1 MAQADSSPA
10 SDAVTDALPAPAP
23 AHRPLARS
31 AEHRVLL
38 GVCGGIGQGLGVDP
52 VVVRLAFAVATAAGG
67 IGIAVYLAAALLL
80 PAPPLD
86 APRRPYRARAQEA
99 AGLLLLI
106 LVGSAVLSSTG
117 ILLPLDVLGPGVL
130 LLGGLALIWRQ
141 ANPQQSIPTPA
152 GPLLDTRDA
161 ARTVGGL
168 VLVAL
173 GALLF
178 LRLGADATALVSA
191 AIAASV
197 AAAGIGLLVGP
208 RLRQARIE
216 AEAERRER
224 IQTEER
230 ERVAARLHDSV
241 LQTLA
246 LIQREPDARRAQLLA
261 RQQERELRAWLYGR
275 EDADAPATFAAA
287 LRHAA
292 QEVEANYGVGVR
304 LVQPRDA
311 PLDPDLEAL
320 AMAARE
326 AITNAAKHA
335 GVSEVSVLARV
346 GEREASVFVRDRGSG
361 FERALVAPDR
371 RGLRESIEARMARH
385 RGHATIHSV
394 VGEGTEIELT
404 LPRAGLPAA
413 PAPPSAPAPEARP

>member
-1 MAQADSSPA
+1 M
-10 SDAVTDALPAPAP
+10 
-23 AHRPLARS
+23 
-31 AEHRVLL
+31 
-38 GVCGGIGQGLGVDP
+38 
-52 VVVRLAFAVATAAGG
+52 
-67 IGIAVYLAAALLL
+67 
-80 PAPPLD
+80 
-86 APRRPYRARAQEA
+86 
-99 AGLLLLI
+99 
-106 LVGSAVLSSTG
+106 
-117 ILLPLDVLGPGVL
+117 
-130 LLGGLALIWRQ
+130 
-141 ANPQQSIPTPA
+141 
-152 GPLLDTRDA
+152 
-161 ARTVGGL
+161 
-168 VLVAL
+168 L

-208 RLRQARIE
+208 RLRQARVE

-261 RQQERELRAWLYGR
+261 RQQERELRAWLYGG
-275 EDADAPATFAAA
+275 EDADAPETFAAA
-287 LRHAA
+287 LRRAA

-346 GEREASVFVRDRGSG
+346 SDGEASVFVRDRGSG

-404 LPRAGLPAA
+404 LPRTVSVEP
-413 PAPPSAPAPEARP
+413 

>member
-1 MAQADSSPA
+1 VAQRDSSPA
-10 SDAVTDALPAPAP
+10 SDAVTDTPP
-23 AHRPLARS
+23 AHRPLRRS

-38 GVCGGIGQGLGVDP
+38 GVCGGIGQALGVDP

-80 PAPPLD
+80 PAPPFD

-106 LVGSAVLSSTG
+106 AVGSAVLSSTG

-141 ANPQQSIPTPA
+141 ANPQHGIPTPA

-161 ARTVGGL
+161 ARTAGGL

-208 RLRQARIE
+208 RLREARVE

-261 RQQERELRAWLYGR
+261 RQQERELRAWLYGG
-275 EDADAPATFAAA
+275 EDADAPETFAAA
-287 LRHAA
+287 LRRAA

-346 GEREASVFVRDRGSG
+346 GDGEASVFVRDRGSG
-361 FERALVAPDR
+361 FDRARVAPDR
-371 RGLRESIEARMARH
+371 RGLRESIEARMVRH
-385 RGHATIHSV
+385 RGRATIHSV

-404 LPRAGLPAA
+404 LPRAGGSALAPPAA
-413 PAPPSAPAPEARP
+413 TPPAALPPETHP